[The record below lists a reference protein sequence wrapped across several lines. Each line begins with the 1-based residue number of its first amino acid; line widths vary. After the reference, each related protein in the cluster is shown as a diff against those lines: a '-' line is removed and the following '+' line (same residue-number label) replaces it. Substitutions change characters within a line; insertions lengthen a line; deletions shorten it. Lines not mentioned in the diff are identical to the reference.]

1 MILRRV
7 IAHFRK
13 QEWTAIAI
21 DFLIVVIGVFVG
33 LQVSNWNAARV
44 DAVRAHGYLER
55 LRGDLLTDVSELGA
69 RKAYWRKVAAYGEA
83 AVAYAESGALV
94 DGSKWKTLRAFYQA
108 SQLWRYAASEIAF
121 ELTGAGEIGLI
132 RNERLRAAL
141 AKYYNDIDTRRR
153 VGVYQF
159 VPPYR
164 ESVRG
169 ATPLAVARYILDRC
183 NSQGPLDQRL
193 IDCDAP
199 ISEEAAGEILDGY
212 LARPGMIDQLR
223 YWVTS
228 LDLIDDS
235 AEIDARA
242 AQVARRRH
250 RKGTHP
256 MILRAL
262 HRAAP

>member
-13 QEWTAIAI
+13 QEWTAIFL
-21 DFLIVVIGVFVG
+21 DFLIVVVGVFVG
-33 LQVSNWNAARV
+33 MQVNNWNAARV

-55 LRGDLLTDVSELGA
+55 LRNDLLTDVSELGA
-69 RKAYWRKVAAYGEA
+69 RKAYWRQVAAYGEA
-83 AVAYAESGALV
+83 AVAFAESGALIN
-94 DGSKWKTLRAFYQA
+94 GSKWKTVLAFYQA
-108 SQLWRYAASEIAF
+108 SQLWRYAPSDIAF
-121 ELTGAGEIGLI
+121 LELTGAGELGLV

-164 ESVRG
+164 DRVRG

-183 NSQGPLDQRL
+183 SSQGPLNQHL

-199 ISEEAAGEILDGY
+199 IDEDAAGAVLDGY
-212 LARPGMIDQLR
+212 LARTGMLDELR

-235 AEIDARA
+235 AMIDAGA
-242 AQVARRRH
+242 AQGLADDIAMELNR
-250 RKGTHP
+250 
-256 MILRAL
+256 
-262 HRAAP
+262 